1 MSPLK
6 ASPKKLYLHRRQ
18 AIKIWQKLGYVSV
31 ELNLEPY
38 GTRRYLGLGTRAAES
53 LISIP
58 LRWILSP
65 EKERE
70 REKGRGTER
79 GRGGRSQRTDGRT
92 DGGAVDRVWWENQ
105 SCGWKNVKRSRSAV
119 RGTAKEEAKS
129 GSVPSVPA
137 TPNSSIPDLT
147 YLGKKRQCI
156 YDQNDPILNSASST
170 EPRIKLDVLLH
181 LSQHFWLESSNTWVD
196 LVWLKKTR
204 GFSLIY

>member
-70 REKGRGTER
+70 REREGQKE
-79 GRGGRSQRTDGRT
+79 GGAEEVSGRTDGRT
-92 DGGAVDRVWWENQ
+92 EGRWTESDGKINRVAGKTWKEAVPPWGELQRKKQ
-105 SCGWKNVKRSRSAV
+105 SQAQSQVSLQLQTQAY
-119 RGTAKEEAKS
+119 
-129 GSVPSVPA
+129 
-137 TPNSSIPDLT
+137 LT
-147 YLGKKRQCI
+147 
-156 YDQNDPILNSASST
+156 
-170 EPRIKLDVLLH
+170 
-181 LSQHFWLESSNTWVD
+181 WLT
-196 LVWLKKTR
+196 
-204 GFSLIY
+204 